1 MGLGVGWGLGGGE
14 DCCTN
19 MTTNF
24 FWKTQDYNRTVSRKE
39 NHQRDEI

>member
-1 MGLGVGWGLGGGE
+1 MGFGVGWGVGE

-19 MTTNF
+19 MITDF
-24 FWKTQDYNRTVSRKE
+24 FWKTQDYNRAVSRKE